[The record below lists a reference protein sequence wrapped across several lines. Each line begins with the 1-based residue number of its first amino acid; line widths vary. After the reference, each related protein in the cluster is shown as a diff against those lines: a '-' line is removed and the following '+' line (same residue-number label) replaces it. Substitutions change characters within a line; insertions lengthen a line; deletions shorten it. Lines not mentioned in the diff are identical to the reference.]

1 METKSGKVLDSRRQ
15 LNDLKRKRAAQS
27 KAHTSRASG
36 TNSAA
41 QSVFGSPPNKD
52 SKRRKVDVS
61 KSQPG
66 WSSSQSDR
74 SLLRYYSNLKRSSS
88 PARLMSYQKGEWT
101 DLPRNLVTSIKKDFQ
116 MKKAAM
122 EVELYGKMFLIDFLR
137 MMILDLE
144 TGSKQPIAW
153 IDEDGSCFFPE
164 IFADHDKI
172 NENEKVHGHVVP
184 ESFGTND
191 IKLQLEIDISGVG
204 CSKLKESTGESN
216 DLVKKIRVVKNL
228 AIDAE
233 ADSSCVRGSND
244 KVCEA
249 FGENQQEENNVQPA
263 PFHENIDF
271 NAAREMLLKA
281 LSSLKVDKIELACGS
296 GILMQAQ
303 SELFRKQVE
312 VTEKYRGD
320 ANVKYAWL
328 PTSKGE
334 LSSVMTYGLGEC
346 EMLKMKSA
354 YGSGILLLPVN
365 CAQTSASYC
374 DVDENGFQY
383 VILCRVIMG
392 NVEVVHP
399 GSKQVHPS
407 CESYD
412 SGVDDLN
419 DPKHYIV
426 WDMKKNTHIYPLY
439 AVGFKVSS
447 DAGGHSSA
455 NENKVNTSGVT
466 TSGQGAEVQGQL
478 NSGSADMVQVPKSQG
493 VAENLGS
500 SSTKNP
506 KSAWMP
512 FPLLFE
518 AISHKTSPSNMNLV
532 SSNYE
537 LFRSKKISR
546 DEFVKRL
553 RLIVGDGLLRSSI
566 LNLQSKMSNDGSS

>member
-447 DAGGHSSA
+447 DAGVQSPFVQSSD
-455 NENKVNTSGVT
+455 ECSF
-466 TSGQGAEVQGQL
+466 S
-478 NSGSADMVQVPKSQG
+478 DSQG

-566 LNLQSKMSNDGSS
+566 LNLQSKIWNLILETIRSLCLALYHIAE